1 MFGRVWAHFC
11 RSRRISAHPAVKANV
26 VCYDMA
32 TDLPTRPDLSPEV
45 LALKR
50 QVARLLSLL
59 SQNDS
64 GGHALSIA
72 QFCARNNISRSFF
85 YKLRKAGK
93 APRTMRVGG
102 RQIVS
107 PDAERDWRCEREAE
121 AGPSNV

>member
-1 MFGRVWAHFC
+1 MGAFLPSIDASLRTGC
-11 RSRRISAHPAVKANV
+11 EANV

-45 LALKR
+45 LALK
-50 QVARLLSLL
+50 QVASLL
-59 SQNDS
+59 RSVIQNDS

-121 AGPSNV
+121 AGPGNV

>member
-1 MFGRVWAHFC
+1 M
-11 RSRRISAHPAVKANV
+11 KASV

-32 TDLPTRPDLSPEV
+32 TDLPTRPDLSPDV

-50 QVARLLSLL
+50 QVTRLLSLL

-107 PDAERDWRCEREAE
+107 PDAERDWRCDREAE

>member
-1 MFGRVWAHFC
+1 
-11 RSRRISAHPAVKANV
+11 VKADV
-26 VCYDMA
+26 ICYEMA

-50 QVARLLSLL
+50 QVTSLLALL

-64 GGHALSIA
+64 GGHAFSIA

-107 PDAERDWRCEREAE
+107 PDAEREWRCEREAE
-121 AGPSNV
+121 RGTDNV